1 MKLQVSRIDVVEFLR
16 RTAMSFESWAE
27 RKKIDLEFRSEIDS
41 ASGFIDTDKLEKILN
56 NLMSNAL
63 KFTPDGGA
71 VVVSCGQLHPP
82 PARGVHHASLSL
94 CPTPVPALPLSI
106 FPTSSTASTVPM
118 IPTRPKERG
127 SVWRSPKELVELH
140 HGRIDAREHTRP
152 GIGVYGNPAD
162 RRVCVSAGRD
172 PGVSPSER

>member
-1 MKLQVSRIDVVEFLR
+1 
-16 RTAMSFESWAE
+16 MSFESWAE

-71 VVVSCGQLHPP
+71 VVVSAQLTAAERSVLH
-82 PARGVHHASLSL
+82 SLSL

-106 FPTSSTASTVPM
+106 FPISSTASTVPT

-127 SVWRSPKELVELH
+127 SVWRS
-140 HGRIDAREHTRP
+140 
-152 GIGVYGNPAD
+152 
-162 RRVCVSAGRD
+162 RRSSWNFITG
-172 PGVSPSER
+172 E